1 MPQAID
7 SQRVLE
13 NLRSITGLAK
23 QQDLAMAAGVTPDKL
38 SKWKRGKQRIHWD
51 HIMAMAAT
59 LGVPVEALVE
69 APAAPAPAERPPKT
83 GGDTGHAAPGK
94 PPRLKVVPA
103 RKDLLGVRAA
113 AAEIHRAQ
121 NRLHDAAM
129 VLQAMLDAIPFLVQR
144 LDPDGTV
151 RATWYGRG
159 FPSAV
164 PEGEENRE
172 NGRLKWEAVTPPA
185 GPMWRR
191 AFEQIQRTKET
202 VEFLV
207 TRQVGKERRLRR
219 CFLVRADGGYVALV
233 FDVQSISAS
242 MRRKNMFVVPATRT
256 SADSTPAGC

>member
-1 MPQAID
+1 MPQRID

-13 NLRSITGLAK
+13 NLRAITGLVK

-38 SKWKRGKQRIHWD
+38 SKWKSGKQRIHWD
-51 HIMAMAAT
+51 HLMTMAAA

-69 APAAPAPAERPPKT
+69 APAAPAAERSPKHVSDA
-83 GGDTGHAAPGK
+83 GPAPAGK
-94 PPRLKVVPA
+94 PPRLRVVPA
-103 RKDLLGVRAA
+103 REDLLGVQAA
-113 AAEIHRAQ
+113 AAEIRRVET
-121 NRLHDAAM
+121 RLHDAALA
-129 VLQAMLDAIPFLVQR
+129 LQAMLDAIPFLVQR

-164 PEGEENRE
+164 PQGEETRE

-191 AFEQIQRTKET
+191 AFEQIQRTRGP

-207 TRQVGKERRLRR
+207 MRQVGKERRLRR

-242 MRRKNMFVVPATRT
+242 MRKKNMFVVPKTG
-256 SADSTPAGC
+256 AGGE

>member
-38 SKWKRGKQRIHWD
+38 SKWKSGKQRIHWD
-51 HIMAMAAT
+51 HLLAMAAT

-69 APAAPAPAERPPKT
+69 ASAAAPAEQNIEDQGASGPRAAGKGPK
-83 GGDTGHAAPGK
+83 
-94 PPRLKVVPA
+94 LKVVPA

-191 AFEQIQRTKET
+191 AFEQIQGSKEP
-202 VEFLV
+202 VEFIV
-207 TRQVGKERRLRR
+207 TRQVGKQQRLRR
-219 CFLVRADGGYVALV
+219 CFLVRVESGYVALV

-242 MRRKNMFVVPATRT
+242 MRRKNMFVMPTTRA